1 MDAAIV
7 SLVFFLLFEG
17 INVLVSSFL
26 DSTSGLGF
34 QIVWILA
41 CMPLS
46 WGFVIVFLDFIR
58 GGELSSGNLFAGYKD
73 CLRIGIAYLLNFLAI
88 FVGSIFLIV
97 PGIIFGMMFAQTPY
111 ILRDNESISAIDAM
125 KQSARMMS
133 GHKMDLFL
141 LYLSFIGWV
150 ILAFLTLGIGFLF
163 LAPYLNTTVAHYY
176 EDLKKQNF

>member
-17 INVLVSSFL
+17 INFLVSSFL

-58 GGELSSGNLFAGYKD
+58 GGELSSGNLFD
-73 CLRIGIAYLLNFLAI
+73 F
-88 FVGSIFLIV
+88 
-97 PGIIFGMMFAQTPY
+97 
-111 ILRDNESISAIDAM
+111 
-125 KQSARMMS
+125 
-133 GHKMDLFL
+133 
-141 LYLSFIGWV
+141 
-150 ILAFLTLGIGFLF
+150 
-163 LAPYLNTTVAHYY
+163 
-176 EDLKKQNF
+176 